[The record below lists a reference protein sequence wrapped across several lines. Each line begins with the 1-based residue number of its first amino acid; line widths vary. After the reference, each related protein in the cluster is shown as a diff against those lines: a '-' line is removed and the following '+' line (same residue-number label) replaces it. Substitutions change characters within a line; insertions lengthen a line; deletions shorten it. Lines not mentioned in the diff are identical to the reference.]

1 MPGGNRQNLPSQP
14 IRWRSRS
21 RIHEFEGVLCSL
33 PLREFGKPIAIEGIV
48 RVDTAKTMEGASGTA
63 RMPAASS
70 TMTPSF
76 GTSLQQVL
84 GAAGDDVPKTR
95 GSARASLADKQ
106 NTNGLGASKPDSKA
120 HKASPGTGAAAAAE
134 TGAVLPCLAATPW
147 NFAGCTSLGW
157 GNDPATPQASLL
169 PVPATQTFASET
181 ASPDAAPVQAPL
193 SISAENADALAFS
206 GADPLSGAMQELA
219 ADLPGKT
226 GVPAQTREGDRSSTL
241 PAVASTSQASMTDVA
256 GAATISA
263 SSLTATITAGRHAES
278 GQINDVGKVA
288 AKDSAASGS
297 RLQAGKPNAAKVLA
311 MPQNS
316 PGTAPAKD
324 VPATAFTTAT
334 ASSSNGQVPLS
345 LGKDQSSNGMDGQPV
360 AGLLQTPSGK
370 SFLESSDALSSSQ
383 AGSISPSWTI
393 GTETGQSSAD
403 TPGSENL
410 TDSAI
415 TRAKPPAGGAETA
428 ATFHGHLQPSPTM
441 PSSAATAA
449 FAGSGVEGQTGAS
462 AFTNSTAATAAVSH
476 GSGSATQESES
487 AEAMGSILSG
497 VQLMQTLQRSAMQV
511 HINAA
516 EFGRVSVHATYGREG
531 IAAQISLENTDLG
544 SALGSALSA
553 HVPAMEQKLASDGSS
568 RASVSV
574 STETGSSG
582 GNAGG
587 QGGNT
592 SSERRTLPFLPH
604 APPTLSSDVAGLFL
618 STPVPS
624 GSGSGGRL
632 DIRI

>member
-1 MPGGNRQNLPSQP
+1 MQP
-14 IRWRSRS
+14 
-21 RIHEFEGVLCSL
+21 
-33 PLREFGKPIAIEGIV
+33 AITRLWQVDCHRRVV
-48 RVDTAKTMEGASGTA
+48 RVDTAKTMEGISGTA

-84 GAAGDDVPKTR
+84 GGAGGDVPKTR
-95 GSARASLADKQ
+95 GSATASLADKRD
-106 NTNGLGASKPDSKA
+106 TSGLGAGKTDSKP
-120 HKASPGTGAAAAAE
+120 HKRSPGTGAAAGAE
-134 TGAVLPCLAATPW
+134 TGAVLPGLAAAPRS
-147 NFAGCTSLGW
+147 FAACTSLGW
-157 GNDPATPQASLL
+157 GNDPATPQARLL
-169 PVPATQTFASET
+169 PVPATQNFASET
-181 ASPDAAPVQAPL
+181 VIPDAAPVQASLPT
-193 SISAENADALAFS
+193 SADNADAVALS

-226 GVPAQTREGDRSSTL
+226 GAPAQTRESDLSSTL
-241 PAVASTSQASMTDVA
+241 PAVALTSQAPITVVA
-256 GAATISA
+256 GTIAGSA
-263 SSLTATITAGRHAES
+263 SSLTATVTAGLHDES
-278 GQINDVGKVA
+278 GQINDVSKIA
-288 AKDSAASGS
+288 AKDSVISGS

-311 MPQNS
+311 MSQNS
-316 PGTAPAKD
+316 TGTTPAKD
-324 VPATAFTTAT
+324 VSATASTTT
-334 ASSSNGQVPLS
+334 TVSSSNGQGSVTP
-345 LGKDQSSNGMDGQPV
+345 GRDQNTDAMNGQPV
-360 AGLLQTPSGK
+360 AGFLQTPSGR
-370 SFLESSDALSSSQ
+370 SSQGIPDALPSSE
-383 AGSISPSWTI
+383 AGSASPSWTF
-393 GTETGQSSAD
+393 GTATGQSSAD

-410 TDSAI
+410 TDTAI
-415 TRAKPPAGGAETA
+415 TKTKTLAGGAETA
-428 ATFHGHLQPSPTM
+428 AAFPGHLQPSPTM
-441 PSSAATAA
+441 PFPAATAA

-462 AFTNSTAATAAVSH
+462 AFTNSTAATASH
-476 GSGSATQESES
+476 GNGSATQGSES
-487 AEAMGSILSG
+487 AEAMGAILSG
-497 VQLMQTLQRSAMQV
+497 MQLMQTLQRSAMQV

-587 QGGNT
+587 QGGST
-592 SSERRTLPFLPH
+592 SSERRALPFLPH
-604 APPTLSSDVAGLFL
+604 APPTLSSDVAGLL
-618 STPVPS
+618 SSTPVPY